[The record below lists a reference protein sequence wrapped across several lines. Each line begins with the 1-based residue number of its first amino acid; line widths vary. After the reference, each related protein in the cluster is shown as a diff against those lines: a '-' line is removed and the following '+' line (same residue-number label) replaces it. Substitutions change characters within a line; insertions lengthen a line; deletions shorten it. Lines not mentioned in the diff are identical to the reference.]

1 MKISLWHEIFS
12 LNTDLAMPFDKL
24 SRIQTVTEM
33 FIKHIA
39 IFIEVYMRVGGE
51 GEEEEEGEL
60 LMRFFRS
67 NRI

>member
-1 MKISLWHEIFS
+1 
-12 LNTDLAMPFDKL
+12 
-24 SRIQTVTEM
+24 M

-39 IFIEVYMRVGGE
+39 IFIEVYMRVGGK